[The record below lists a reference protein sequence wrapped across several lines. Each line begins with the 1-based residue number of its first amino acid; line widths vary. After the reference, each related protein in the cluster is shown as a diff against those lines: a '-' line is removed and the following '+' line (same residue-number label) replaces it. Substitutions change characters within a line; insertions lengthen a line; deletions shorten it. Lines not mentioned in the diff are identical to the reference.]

1 MASHKPTAR
10 KLEEL
15 RQRGCLN
22 LKPEAVE
29 DEFFQTAEFFD
40 PHDVLQVKYEMVRRV
55 RVDGVRVSHAARR
68 FGFSR
73 PSVYQALDAFEQG
86 GVGAL
91 LPQKPGPRR
100 AHKLS
105 EEVVEFL
112 HSTLADTPELRAKD
126 LVPILQEHFG
136 LSVHPRSIERALK
149 RQEKKRR

>member
-1 MASHKPTAR
+1 MASRKPTDR

-22 LKPEAVE
+22 PKPDTVE
-29 DEFFQTAEFFD
+29 DELFSQAEFFD
-40 PHDVLQVKYEMVRRV
+40 PHDALQVKYEMVRRV
-55 RVDGVRVSHAARR
+55 RVEGVRVSHAAKR

-73 PSVYQALDAFEQG
+73 PSVYQALTAFEHG

-105 EEVVEFL
+105 NEVIESLQPV
-112 HSTLADTPELRAKD
+112 LADNPELRAKD
-126 LVPILQEHFG
+126 LAAILQDQLG